1 MVPTKYLHVCLPMIY
16 LYPSGAENLL
26 TDSGI
31 YAGGTVDLFLQGKEY
46 SRAVRALILAYMYE
60 AMS

>member
-1 MVPTKYLHVCLPMIY
+1 MIY

-26 TDSGI
+26 TDSGL